1 MPLVSII
8 IPVYNSEEFLKFSLK
23 SAINQTYKNKEIIVI
38 NDGTKNENKIKTI
51 LELYKEFP
59 IIYIS
64 LKKNMGV
71 SNSLNLG
78 LKKSK
83 GKYICWLSHDDIFM
97 ENKIAEQMNLLNNLK
112 REAIISSN
120 FIQFDHSYRKS
131 AKKSLPKDYFENTTL
146 SLLINDRLNGCS
158 LLIPKIFLNKIGRFD
173 NKLLHTQDYDM
184 WIRLSR
190 KFKFVN
196 CNKYLLKMRLHANQ
210 SSIIGKLDA
219 SKEKLELFKKYY
231 TYIKKDIEKLSFS
244 KFLYYEIILINKDMI
259 FAAKKFLSSYTKN
272 KSILSVIFLNL
283 VFQFLKKTSK
293 LYK

>member
-8 IPVYNSEEFLKFSLK
+8 IPVYNSEELLRFSLK

-38 NDGTKNENKIKTI
+38 NDGTENEKKIKTI
-51 LELYKEFP
+51 LDLYKEFP
-59 IIYIS
+59 INYIS

-78 LKKSK
+78 LKKSN
-83 GKYICWLSHDDIFM
+83 GKYICWLSHDDILM
-97 ENKIAEQMNLLNNLK
+97 ENKIAEQMKLLNNLK

-120 FIQFDHSYRKS
+120 FIQFDHSNNKS

-196 CNKYLLKMRLHANQ
+196 CDKYLLKMRLHDNQ

-219 SKEKLELFKKYY
+219 SKEKLEFFKKYY
-231 TYIKKDIEKLSFS
+231 NYIKKDIEKLSIF
-244 KFLYYEIILINKDMI
+244 KFLYYEIILINKGMI
-259 FAAKKFLSSYTKN
+259 FAAKKILSSYTKN

-283 VFQFLKKTSK
+283 VFQFLKITCK